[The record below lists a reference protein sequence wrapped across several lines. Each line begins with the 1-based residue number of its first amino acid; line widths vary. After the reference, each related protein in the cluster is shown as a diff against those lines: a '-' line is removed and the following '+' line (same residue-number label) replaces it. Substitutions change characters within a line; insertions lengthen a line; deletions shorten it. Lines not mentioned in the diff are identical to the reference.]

1 MAMIT
6 SEHALT
12 SQRGF
17 KSYPACHSRSRGGV
31 LILKRNSDKD
41 WWGEFVLVRTNIRGV
56 GERDLVYVVRN
67 ELEVLTKEQRALFE
81 E

>member
-1 MAMIT
+1 LSFAF
-6 SEHALT
+6 SR
-12 SQRGF
+12 RGF
-17 KSYPACHSRSRGGV
+17 D
-31 LILKRNSDKD
+31 LETQFDKD
-41 WWGEFVLVRTNIRGV
+41 WWAEFVLVRTNIRGV